1 MPSFASLRMTTL
13 RYKNAS
19 LRMTTLRYKNAALRM
34 TTLRYKNRF
43 AQDDNAAL

>member
-1 MPSFASLRMTTL
+1 MTTL

>member
-1 MPSFASLRMTTL
+1 MTTL

-19 LRMTTLRYKNAALRM
+19 LRMTTLRYKK
-34 TTLRYKNRF
+34 RY